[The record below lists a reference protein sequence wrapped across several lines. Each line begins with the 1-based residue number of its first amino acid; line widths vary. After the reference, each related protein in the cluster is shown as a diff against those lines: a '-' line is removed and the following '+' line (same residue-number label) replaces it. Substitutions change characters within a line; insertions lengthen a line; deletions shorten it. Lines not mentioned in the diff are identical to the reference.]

1 MGIEKRNYRHN
12 STESPLL
19 HDTTDNFKWAVC
31 LAWPLN
37 KQTNKTNKWDTTAI
51 PVATN
56 SLDISLA
63 IKFAIRNQCQNRS
76 KPKYGHFA
84 SIVIEINRSKLIIL
98 HRNLD
103 VNESQENSKTS
114 QNRSFCITDHCAKLM
129 VDRLPRTKNV
139 EALKQR
145 LNTDHFPF
153 FNWILF
159 FFLFSIINFDNSLS
173 RQMFLPMLRNVK
185 FAHLRACNE
194 RPSL

>member
-1 MGIEKRNYRHN
+1 M
-12 STESPLL
+12 
-19 HDTTDNFKWAVC
+19 
-31 LAWPLN
+31 
-37 KQTNKTNKWDTTAI
+37 
-51 PVATN
+51 ATN

-145 LNTDHFPF
+145 LNTKIISLFLIGF
-153 FNWILF
+153 SF